1 MIDQRLGIDIVFIL
15 NLSRM
20 KSVYVVLYSI
30 PSQTLNVEKNSHG
43 MKWVYPQYLFDVL
56 CQRDGLEKVPRC
68 RFIRSLVGVK
78 KGTYFKMSPPVVCGS
93 RK

>member
-1 MIDQRLGIDIVFIL
+1 
-15 NLSRM
+15 
-20 KSVYVVLYSI
+20 
-30 PSQTLNVEKNSHG
+30 
-43 MKWVYPQYLFDVL
+43 MKWVYPQFLFDVL